1 MLIKVA
7 KIIFPH
13 NLYGVTLCK
22 AAVCVI
28 TILGTWQPITE
39 HCWPGVGWNHK
50 HTQLCTAACLQIVIQ
65 RTEMFYLFSKFLC
78 ITVKSRVSDRVWV
91 SIRSRIRVTTCKVSI
106 KCRRTAPPNL

>member
-28 TILGTWQPITE
+28 TILGTWQPIME

-65 RTEMFYLFSKFLC
+65 RTE
-78 ITVKSRVSDRVWV
+78 
-91 SIRSRIRVTTCKVSI
+91 IRVRTCKVSI